1 MGETTTGKGKSWMKA
16 DIVSTI
22 QEAFIRKD
30 HIWKKGKGIYSGNT
44 TTGRVHRRRS
54 HDVLK
59 RYMKKGQRTPL
70 PSIGE
75 TPSTAGH

>member
-1 MGETTTGKGKSWMKA
+1 MGENTTGKGKSWMKA

-30 HIWKKGKGIYSGNT
+30 HIWKKGNT
-44 TTGRVHRRRS
+44 TTGCVHRRRS

-70 PSIGE
+70 PSTGE